1 MKFKEERPLANVD
14 VAVKKLLEIANGLE
28 ADHAGRIQI
37 NAINNQFKEAGGSY
51 SEYVAAVKASVDLG
65 YLTMHPSGGYVT
77 FTQAGA
83 DLFA

>member
-1 MKFKEERPLANVD
+1 MDP
-14 VAVKKLLEIANGLE
+14 
-28 ADHAGRIQI
+28 DHAGRIQI
-37 NAINNQFKEAGGSY
+37 SILNWQFKEAGGDY
-51 SEYVAAVKASVDLG
+51 AEYGAAMRAAVTQG